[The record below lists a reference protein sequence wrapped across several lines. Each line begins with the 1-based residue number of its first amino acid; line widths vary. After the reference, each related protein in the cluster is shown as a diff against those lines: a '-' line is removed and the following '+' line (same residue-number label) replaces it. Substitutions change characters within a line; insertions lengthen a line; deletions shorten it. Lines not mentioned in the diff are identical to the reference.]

1 MLRVFKL
8 VNRHRSGYGPR
19 IASSSEAVLKLTSP
33 STKRHFF
40 WGNDGG
46 DSKGSGNGG
55 DNGNKKGEK
64 PISAEEK
71 SANESSEPVVS
82 SSSSALSRVGF
93 GDEAPRY
100 PHLTAL
106 PVISKPLFPGI
117 VTSITVSDE
126 ATIDAL
132 EKIKGSAGPGG
143 YIGVF
148 LRKKYPNGVTD
159 GGVLVDYPE
168 LITDPSEL
176 YKVGTLAQVHRIT
189 RTFGH
194 NHNEILHDSLDS
206 PESILKDDK
215 SASVL
220 LLAHRRIDLLSVD
233 KMGPP
238 IDVTCSHWQR
248 MMYKMGQD
256 SGRDDIIRALS
267 NEIMQTIRDIAQH
280 NSLFREN
287 ATYFPTRVD
296 SNDPYKLADF
306 AAGLTTGS
314 PQDLQGVLE
323 EKDPERRLQMALELL
338 SKEKE
343 LSKLQQEISRKVEEK
358 MSETQR
364 KYMLTE
370 QLKSIKKELGMEKDD
385 KEALLLKYRKKIA
398 AFPSVPEEVMEVIDS
413 ELEKLSTLEK
423 NSSEFNV
430 TRSYLDW
437 LTCVPWGTTSEENF
451 DIKGARETLD
461 RDHYGLDEVK
471 DTILAYIAIGKLKG
485 GIQGKIL
492 CLAGPPGV
500 GKTSIASSVADALG
514 RKFYRFSVGGL
525 SDVSEIKGHRRTYV
539 GSMPG
544 KMIQCL
550 KTTGTMNPLVL
561 IDEIDKLGMGYRGD
575 PAAALLELLDPSQ
588 NHTFMDHFMDVQ
600 VDMSKVL
607 FMCTANDLGN
617 IPAPLLDRMEVI
629 RLSGYDVP
637 EKVKIAENYLVPK
650 ALRDSG
656 LLPEKKEEGSID
668 PDSSEDEEVASET
681 RILQQIPESLSIT
694 QTAIDKLVRWYC
706 REAGVRS
713 LNKYIEK
720 ISRKLAL
727 QVVAEDEG
735 AVLTKDSARKSDTW
749 VVSEDN
755 LEEYVGKPIFTS
767 DRLYDKDPLPH
778 GIVMGLAWTS
788 MGGAALYIETQA
800 IKKGINSEGKPKGGG
815 TLKTTGQL
823 GSVMQESTQIAY
835 TVSRARIAKID
846 PDSSYFDDN
855 DIHLHVP
862 EGATPKDGPSAG
874 VTMTTA
880 MLSLALD
887 KPIRND
893 LAMTGEISLTGK
905 VLPVGGI
912 KEKIMA
918 ARRAGIKFIILPG
931 QNKRDYDEIP
941 DYLKEGLEVFFA
953 DDYSNVYEVAFLSNQ
968 S

>member
-55 DNGNKKGEK
+55 DNGHKKGEK
-64 PISAEEK
+64 SISAEEK

-206 PESILKDDK
+206 PESILNDDK

-500 GKTSIASSVADALG
+500 GKTSIASSVANALG

-788 MGGAALYIETQA
+788 MGGKFTLLKYRREA
-800 IKKGINSEGKPKGGG
+800 IRFSNS
-815 TLKTTGQL
+815 
-823 GSVMQESTQIAY
+823 
-835 TVSRARIAKID
+835 
-846 PDSSYFDDN
+846 
-855 DIHLHVP
+855 
-862 EGATPKDGPSAG
+862 
-874 VTMTTA
+874 
-880 MLSLALD
+880 
-887 KPIRND
+887 
-893 LAMTGEISLTGK
+893 
-905 VLPVGGI
+905 
-912 KEKIMA
+912 
-918 ARRAGIKFIILPG
+918 
-931 QNKRDYDEIP
+931 
-941 DYLKEGLEVFFA
+941 
-953 DDYSNVYEVAFLSNQ
+953 LSNQ
-968 S
+968 LGLYLS